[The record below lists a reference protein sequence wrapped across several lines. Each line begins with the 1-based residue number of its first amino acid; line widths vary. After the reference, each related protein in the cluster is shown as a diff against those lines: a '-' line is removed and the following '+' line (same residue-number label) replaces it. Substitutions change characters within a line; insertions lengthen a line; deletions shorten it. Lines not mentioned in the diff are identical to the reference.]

1 MLSVTGA
8 NFTPDNGS
16 VIYNDLAVLLQT
28 CPGPSFC
35 LCSAHGAA
43 RAPAAGEHAWC
54 WQTSE
59 QGRISAGASH
69 LAGMLWCQASHS
81 ELLFVN
87 AAYGVLGLCHAH
99 LAALRDIFALLQ
111 LLVAVWPHE
120 SVCSFSCL
128 SVLCCTEGEVSQGAV
143 FVNGLWFFVVV
154 FSYCDS
160 NKNSRRPWSSWR
172 LRCFTDIL
180 CILLSALRCSSCLSK
195 HMNFFFCTSV
205 VSWHLGP
212 FCRWCFDIRGSDWVH
227 PVRWLTLVLFSH
239 CYWWGRGR
247 TSLFIWRISGVARFT
262 LHESVI
268 S

>member
-35 LCSAHGAA
+35 LRSAHGAA
-43 RAPAAGEHAWC
+43 RAPAAGEQAWC

-69 LAGMLWCQASHS
+69 LAGTLRCQASHS

-99 LAALRDIFALLQ
+99 LAALWDISALLQ

-120 SVCSFSCL
+120 RLQLLLSVCLVLQTGRGVSGHSLCQWALFFLLLFFPPVIQTRIQEDPGVPVGWGVLLISFAFCFL
-128 SVLCCTEGEVSQGAV
+128 PSVL
-143 FVNGLWFFVVV
+143 
-154 FSYCDS
+154 
-160 NKNSRRPWSSWR
+160 
-172 LRCFTDIL
+172 
-180 CILLSALRCSSCLSK
+180 LLSR
-195 HMNFFFCTSV
+195 
-205 VSWHLGP
+205 
-212 FCRWCFDIRGSDWVH
+212 
-227 PVRWLTLVLFSH
+227 
-239 CYWWGRGR
+239 
-247 TSLFIWRISGVARFT
+247 
-262 LHESVI
+262 
-268 S
+268 